1 MIITIDGPAGS
12 GKSTAAGQLA
22 KALGLAYLDTGA
34 MYRAVTL
41 AALREKVDLQDADAL
56 AALAGRIDLRLERQ
70 GPGGAAGQAG
80 GSETIVRLNGR
91 DVTRQIRS
99 AEVTD
104 HAHYVARAAG
114 VRRVLVSM
122 QRRIGAELAA
132 SAGGLVAEGRDQG
145 SVVFPD
151 ADVKFYLDAVPEVRA
166 RRRFE
171 EMLADGQQVTYPA
184 VLDALVRRDG
194 RDRSRAVAPLVK
206 PEGAVELDTSEMTIE
221 EVTAELKRRVEQA
234 G

>member
-12 GKSTAAGQLA
+12 GKSTAAKELA

-41 AALREKVDLQDADAL
+41 AALRENVDLQDADAL
-56 AALAGRIDLRLERQ
+56 TALAERVDLRLERR
-70 GPGGAAGQAG
+70 GDGGGAGQGAG
-80 GSETIVRLNGR
+80 GEILVRLNGR
-91 DVTRQIRS
+91 DVTREIRS

-122 QRRIGAELAA
+122 QRRLGAELAA
-132 SAGGLVAEGRDQG
+132 TAGGVVAEGRDQG

-151 ADVKFYLDAVPEVRA
+151 ADVKFYLDAAPEVRA

-171 EMLADGQQVTYPA
+171 EMRADGQQVTYRA
-184 VLDALVRRDG
+184 VLEALVQRDG
-194 RDRSRAVAPLVK
+194 RDRNRAVAPLVK
-206 PEGAVELDTSEMTIE
+206 PDGAVELDTSEMTVE
-221 EVTAELKRRVEQA
+221 DVTAELKRRVEQA
-234 G
+234 Q